1 MSMCM
6 GMGHAVR
13 TTTVLL
19 RGRILLLRQQ
29 QQQRN
34 CVLKLGSSKGGPA
47 SCFARSK
54 SSKFGHRSYSLGHQF
69 PLLSALKSTV
79 AACSLPASDLV
90 LLSTKE
96 CRDGSILYKF
106 GSPEEH
112 QSEDITEKDEKF
124 SSSLESDGLRNENSH
139 DNFEKECSAKA
150 VPDSQIHQPGSF
162 SNSTELNENQEME
175 YAMGCLQE
183 LQGTGTSR
191 NTIVLKK
198 SSEESL
204 ILSPDE
210 LQFHNSSINSK
221 SAISEHQSSSN
232 AARECAYIDKGELQ
246 SSLVAKEQ
254 TSIKTEQV
262 SPFNMVQAVESL
274 DVAGTRLDNAVSDGD
289 SKHAFG
295 KEVEKDKCTSSTNM
309 DVGRAG
315 SQEGTICQSVLGEHG
330 DEKTQAQEK
339 MLQLSS
345 GAAML
350 PHPNKVATGGED
362 AFFIEGSSWVG
373 IADGVGAWTFSG
385 IDSGHYA
392 RELMW
397 NCAEI
402 ARGYLGKPNPKAV
415 LEKAFRKTKATGSST
430 TLIAALY
437 KQTLFAVNVGD
448 SGFLLIRS
456 KEVVAKSI
464 PMQHAFNF
472 PYQIGLQSDHPS
484 VGEPYELPVSEGDV
498 LVLGTDGLFDN
509 LFENEIVK
517 IVIANLQSGGG
528 PELAAKMLVQS
539 AQILAARQEELQ
551 EKQSCK

>member
-295 KEVEKDKCTSSTNM
+295 KEV
-309 DVGRAG
+309 
-315 SQEGTICQSVLGEHG
+315 
-330 DEKTQAQEK
+330 
-339 MLQLSS
+339 
-345 GAAML
+345 
-350 PHPNKVATGGED
+350 ATGGED

-437 KQTLFAVNVGD
+437 KQILRERDLVKTRQEGLLKQVQAYSFNKTLFAVNVGD

-539 AQILAARQEELQ
+539 AQILAARQEGRTPFAEAAAAARINYLGG
-551 EKQSCK
+551 KLDDVTAIVSYVT

>member
-295 KEVEKDKCTSSTNM
+295 KEV
-309 DVGRAG
+309 
-315 SQEGTICQSVLGEHG
+315 
-330 DEKTQAQEK
+330 
-339 MLQLSS
+339 
-345 GAAML
+345 
-350 PHPNKVATGGED
+350 ATGGED

-539 AQILAARQEELQ
+539 AQILAARQEGRTPFAEAAAAARINYLGG
-551 EKQSCK
+551 KLDDVTAIVSYVT

>member
-1 MSMCM
+1 MRM
-6 GMGHAVR
+6 
-13 TTTVLL
+13 LL
-19 RGRILLLRQQ
+19 IWIFGLFLL
-29 QQQRN
+29 
-34 CVLKLGSSKGGPA
+34 
-47 SCFARSK
+47 
-54 SSKFGHRSYSLGHQF
+54 
-69 PLLSALKSTV
+69 T
-79 AACSLPASDLV
+79 
-90 LLSTKE
+90 E

-437 KQTLFAVNVGD
+437 KQVCSCCIGWQILRERDLVKTRQEGLLKQVQAYSFNKTLFAVNVGD

-539 AQILAARQEELQ
+539 AQILAARQEGRTPFAEAAAAARINYLGG
-551 EKQSCK
+551 KLDDVTAIVSYVT